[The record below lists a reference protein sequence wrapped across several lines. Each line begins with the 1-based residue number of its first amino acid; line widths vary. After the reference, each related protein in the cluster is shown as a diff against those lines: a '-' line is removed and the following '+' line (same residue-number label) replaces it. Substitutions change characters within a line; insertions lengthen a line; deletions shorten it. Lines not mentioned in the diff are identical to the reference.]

1 MGIVD
6 QIKGSDVSESEVLV
20 MYVTVDGESTVR
32 NISERQNIV
41 KSLEIA
47 MENKGKVEK

>member
-1 MGIVD
+1 M
-6 QIKGSDVSESEVLV
+6 LL
-20 MYVTVDGESTVR
+20 MYVTVDGEGTVR

-47 MENKGKVEK
+47 IESKCEVEKYY